1 MSTTKTVTVYF
12 NDQKGEGTWNNID
25 NAKTAGT
32 SSYMSSG
39 SSHALNGLQLFIF
52 KWTADYLKNYVPS
65 DATITRI
72 YCYLSGRIKTAVG
85 STQRGNLQWFDP
97 KIRTGQAYSYSDLST
112 NTMWSSDGTYT
123 LGGGSFD
130 GGALGLSLTEAQSTA
145 VKNNGFSY
153 GGYFSNSSAWYNYF
167 WIAYC
172 YASITYTQPSYYA
185 LTVNASTGGT
195 VTGGGTYVENTAV
208 TIKASPNTGYK
219 FTKWSDGNTN
229 ATRSVTVTSAATY
242 TAYFEKLTY
251 TVTATAGTGGTVSG
265 GGTYEYGTS
274 VTLTATPSEGYKFVQ
289 WSDGNTNA
297 TRTFTVTGNV
307 SLTASFSTTNLNN
320 IYVGTKQTSGVY
332 IGTTKAKAVYVG
344 TTKIYE

>member
-1 MSTTKTVTVYF
+1 MSTTSTKTIFF
-12 NDQKGEGTWNNID
+12 NAQSYEDTMWGVD
-25 NAKTAGT
+25 SAKTSGT
-32 SSYMSSG
+32 SSYMATKQHAQNG
-39 SSHALNGLQLFIF
+39 SQWFVF
-52 KWTADYLKNYVPS
+52 KWTPALMQAQIPS
-65 DATITRI
+65 DATSVNVQAYITAKTSKGYGEVRI
-72 YCYLSGRIKTAVG
+72 AEARMGYGQPSSLSDANNYTALHTTSGYIAVG
-85 STQRGNLQWFDP
+85 GSSWATKPVTDYKSASVSTLRN
-97 KIRTGQAYSYSDLST
+97 S
-112 NTMWSSDGTYT
+112 
-123 LGGGSFD
+123 
-130 GGALGLSLTEAQSTA
+130 GLYLACRLR
-145 VKNNGFSY
+145 NY
-153 GGYFSNSSAWYNYF
+153 GGTWGWVQEVHVAECF
-167 WIAYC
+167 
-172 YASITYTQPSYYA
+172 ASITYTQPSYYA

>member
-1 MSTTKTVTVYF
+1 VSTTKKVTVYF

-65 DATITRI
+65 DATITQI

-85 STQRGNLQWFDP
+85 STQRGNLQWFEP

-195 VTGGGTYVENTAV
+195 VTGGGTYAENTAV

-219 FTKWSDGNTN
+219 FTKWSDGNTS

-242 TAYFEKLTY
+242 TAYFEKLTH

-265 GGTYEYGTS
+265 GGTYEYGAS

-307 SLTASFSTTNLNN
+307 TLTASFSTTNLNN

-332 IGTTKAKAVYVG
+332 IGTTKVKAVYVG
-344 TTKIYE
+344 TIKIYE